1 VREVRSLA
9 TAESVGH
16 GSHTPLR
23 SEEEPVKA
31 GYRASSSPTS
41 DDF

>member
-9 TAESVGH
+9 TESVGH